1 MHMSLT
7 VRIMIALVAGLACGI
22 ALSELGGALDA
33 RIVDIARP
41 VGKAWL
47 NGLQM
52 PLIPLIFALL
62 VTGVASAA
70 START
75 SGTATRTLILFALLL
90 TASAAVAALLGPL
103 LLQFWPVPAGAVGAL
118 TGAGPASEVPGVRP
132 SAEWLLGFIPAN
144 PIRSAAEGQVVA
156 VVLFAL
162 VFGFAV
168 TRVAEERRAAL
179 TGFLAALVDTLLIV
193 VGWVL
198 WLAPIGVFALALV
211 AGSRSGLATAGALLH
226 YIAFIVLICLAVTA
240 LVYPLVSLLGRI
252 GPGRFARAA
261 LPAQLI
267 AFSTQSS
274 IASLP
279 AMIAA
284 SDGPLAVREST
295 RSIVLPLAISLF
307 RITSPPANLG
317 VALYVAAMNGVA
329 LGPVQIML
337 GVAVAAIVSLAAVG
351 LPSQI
356 TFFTTTGPICLA
368 MGVPVEALPLLLAV
382 ETVPDI
388 FRTVGNVTADMG
400 VTRIIDRIG
409 TMPVGFNLREDTGKD
424 DAN

>member
-1 MHMSLT
+1 MSLT
-7 VRIMIALVAGLACGI
+7 VRILIGLALGLASGI
-22 ALSELGGALDA
+22 ALAEWGAAWEADA
-33 RIVDIARP
+33 VAIAQP

-47 NGLQM
+47 GGLQM

-62 VTGVASAA
+62 VTGITQAAATARGNRIAGRAIALFAMLLLAAASAA
-70 START
+70 
-75 SGTATRTLILFALLL
+75 AL
-90 TASAAVAALLGPL
+90 AGPL
-103 LLQFWPVPAGAVGAL
+103 LLRLWPVPPGAVGAL
-118 TGAGPASEVPGVRP
+118 AGAGPVAEVPDVRP
-132 SAEWLLGFIPAN
+132 SAQWLLGFIPVN
-144 PIRSAAEGQVVA
+144 PLKAASEGQVVA

-168 TRVAEERRAAL
+168 TRIATDRRALLAGFFQAAADAL
-179 TGFLAALVDTLLIV
+179 LVV

-198 WLAPIGVFALALV
+198 WLAPLGVFALALV
-211 AGSRSGLATAGALLH
+211 AGARSGLATAGALLH
-226 YIAFIVLICLAVTA
+226 YIGFIVLLCVIVTL
-240 LVYPLVSLLGRI
+240 LVYPLAVIAGRI
-252 GPGRFARAA
+252 GLARFLRAA
-261 LPAQLI
+261 LPAQAI

-279 AMIAA
+279 AMIQA
-284 SDGPLAVREST
+284 SDGPLGVRETS

-307 RITSPPANLG
+307 RITSPTANLG
-317 VALYVAAMNGVA
+317 VAIYVAGMNGVP
-329 LGPVQIML
+329 LGAMQLVL

-388 FRTVGNVTADMG
+388 FRTVGNVTADLA
-400 VTRIIDRIG
+400 VTRIIDQSS
-409 TMPVGFNLREDTGKD
+409 VREA
-424 DAN
+424 DAP

>member
-1 MHMSLT
+1 MSLT
-7 VRIMIALVAGLACGI
+7 VRILIALLLGLGLGI
-22 ALSELGGALDA
+22 ALTEWGGAWEGDVVALA
-33 RIVDIARP
+33 QL
-41 VGKAWL
+41 VGSAWL

-62 VTGVASAA
+62 VTGIAQAA
-70 START
+70 TTARS
-75 SGTATRTLILFALLL
+75 SGMAGRAILLFALLL
-90 TASAAVAALLGPL
+90 TASAAVAALVGPL
-103 LLQFWPVPAGAVGAL
+103 MLHLWPVPPGAVGAL
-118 TGAGPASEVPGVRP
+118 SGAEGIAQVPDVRP
-132 SAEWLLGFIPAN
+132 SAQWLLGFIPTN

-162 VFGFAV
+162 IFGFAV
-168 TRVAEERRAAL
+168 ARIAEARRAQL
-179 TGFLAALVDTLLIV
+179 TGLFEALAEALLVV

-211 AGSRSGLATAGALLH
+211 AGARSGLATAGALLH
-226 YIAFIVLICLAVTA
+226 YIGFIVLICVIVTL
-240 LVYPLVSLLGRI
+240 LVYPLAVLLGRI

-261 LPAQLI
+261 LPAQAI

-279 AMIAA
+279 AMIQA
-284 SDGPLAVREST
+284 SDGPLAVRETS

-329 LGPVQIML
+329 LGPTQLVMGIL
-337 GVAVAAIVSLAAVG
+337 VAAIVSLAAVG

-388 FRTVGNVTADMG
+388 FRTVGNVTADMA
-400 VTRIIDRIG
+400 VARIVDQQG
-409 TMPVGFNLREDTGKD
+409 EVGE
-424 DAN
+424 

>member
-1 MHMSLT
+1 MSLT
-7 VRIMIALVAGLACGI
+7 VRILIALVAGLVAGL
-22 ALSELGGALDA
+22 ALSAWAGDGGAQVVA
-33 RIVDIARP
+33 IARP

-52 PLIPLIFALL
+52 PLIPLIFGLL
-62 VTGVASAA
+62 VTGIASATVSA
-70 START
+70 ATGGVAARAIV
-75 SGTATRTLILFALLL
+75 SFAIALLG
-90 TASAAVAALLGPL
+90 AAAVAAILGEALLAW
-103 LLQFWPVPAGAVGAL
+103 WPVPDGAVTAI
-118 TGAGPASEVPGVRP
+118 AGHGDVAEVEGVRP
-132 SAEWLLGFIPAN
+132 SADWLVGFIPVN
-144 PIRSAAEGQVVA
+144 PLRSAADGQVVA

-162 VFGFAV
+162 FFGFAV
-168 TRVAEERRAAL
+168 TRIAPDARARL
-179 TGFLAALVDTLLIV
+179 LGFLDAMVEALRVL

-198 WLAPIGVFALALV
+198 RVAPIGVFALGLV
-211 AGSRSGLATAGALLH
+211 ASNQSGLATAGALLH
-226 YIAFIVLICLAVTA
+226 YILFIVVICLAVTA
-240 LVYPLVSLLGRI
+240 LVYPLAILLGRVA
-252 GPGRFARAA
+252 PMRFIRAV
-261 LPAQLI
+261 LPPQAI

-284 SDGPLAVREST
+284 SDRDLDVRPEV

-317 VALYVAAMNGVA
+317 VALYVAALHGVA
-329 LGPVQIML
+329 LGPAQLII
-337 GVAVAAIVSLAAVG
+337 GVCVAAIVSLAAVG

-388 FRTVGNVTADMG
+388 FRTVGNVTADLA
-400 VTRIIDRIG
+400 VTRIIDERTPG
-409 TMPVGFNLREDTGKD
+409 G
-424 DAN
+424 A

>member
-1 MHMSLT
+1 MSLT
-7 VRIMIALVAGLACGI
+7 VRILIALLLGLGCGI
-22 ALSELGGALDA
+22 ALTEWGGAWEGDA
-33 RIVDIARP
+33 VALAQP
-41 VGKAWL
+41 LGSAWL

-62 VTGVASAA
+62 VTGIAQAA
-70 START
+70 TTART
-75 SGTATRTLILFALLL
+75 SGMAGRAILLFAILL
-90 TASAAVAALLGPL
+90 TASATVAALVGPL
-103 LLQFWPVPAGAVGAL
+103 MLHLWPVPPGAVGAL
-118 TGAGPASEVPGVRP
+118 TGADGISEVPDVRP
-132 SAEWLLGFIPAN
+132 SAQWLLGFIPTN

-162 VFGFAV
+162 IFGFAV
-168 TRVAEERRAAL
+168 TRIADARRVQL
-179 TGFLAALVDTLLIV
+179 TGLFEALADALLVV

-198 WLAPIGVFALALV
+198 WLAPLGVFALALV
-211 AGSRSGLATAGALLH
+211 AGARSGSATAGALLH
-226 YIAFIVLICLAVTA
+226 YIGFIVLICVIVTL
-240 LVYPLVSLLGRI
+240 LVYPLAVLLGRI
-252 GPGRFARAA
+252 APGRFARAV
-261 LPAQLI
+261 LPAQAI

-279 AMIAA
+279 AMIQA
-284 SDGPLAVREST
+284 SDGPLEIRETS

-329 LGPVQIML
+329 LGPTQLIM
-337 GVAVAAIVSLAAVG
+337 GVLVAAIVSLAAVG

-368 MGVPVEALPLLLAV
+368 LGVPVEALPLLLAV

-388 FRTVGNVTADMG
+388 FRTVGNVTADMA
-400 VTRIIDRIG
+400 VARIVDQ
-409 TMPVGFNLREDTGKD
+409 TMQADVP
-424 DAN
+424 

>member
-1 MHMSLT
+1 MGMSLT

-22 ALSELGGALDA
+22 ALSEFGGTLDA
-33 RIVDIARP
+33 TVVDIAQP

-52 PLIPLIFALL
+52 R
-62 VTGVASAA
+62 S
-70 START
+70 

-103 LLQFWPVPAGAVGAL
+103 LLQLWPVPAGAVGAL
-118 TGAGPASEVPGVRP
+118 TGASAASEVPGVRP

-168 TRVAEERRAAL
+168 TRVAEERRTAL

-226 YIAFIVLICLAVTA
+226 YIGFIVLICLAVTA
-240 LVYPLVSLLGRI
+240 LVYPLVILLGRI
-252 GPGRFARAA
+252 APGRFARAA

-329 LGPVQIML
+329 LGPLQIVM

-400 VTRIIDRIG
+400 VTRIIDRLG
-409 TMPVGFNLREDTGKD
+409 GGNEAKD
-424 DAN
+424 

>member
-1 MHMSLT
+1 MSLT
-7 VRIMIALVAGLACGI
+7 VRILIALVLGLACGI
-22 ALSELGGALDA
+22 TLAEGGGTWGAAIVALAQP
-33 RIVDIARP
+33 I
-41 VGKAWL
+41 GKAWL
-47 NGLQM
+47 GGLQM

-62 VTGVASAA
+62 VTGITQAATSAQTNGMA
-70 START
+70 GRAI
-75 SGTATRTLILFALLL
+75 ALFAVLLVG
-90 TASAAVAALLGPL
+90 SAAVAALIGPL
-103 LLQFWPVPAGAVGAL
+103 MLHLWPVPPGAVGAL
-118 TGAGPASEVPGVRP
+118 AGAESVTDVPDVRP
-132 SAEWLLGFIPAN
+132 SAEWLVGFIPVN
-144 PIRSAAEGQVVA
+144 PLKSASEGQVVA

-162 VFGFAV
+162 IFGFAV
-168 TRVAEERRAAL
+168 TRIAQARRALL
-179 TGFLAALVDTLLIV
+179 TGFFEALADALLVV

-211 AGSRSGLATAGALLH
+211 AGARSGLATAGALLH
-226 YIAFIVLICLAVTA
+226 YIGFIVLICVAVTLLA
-240 LVYPLVSLLGRI
+240 YPMVMIAGRI
-252 GPGRFARAA
+252 GLGRFARAA
-261 LPAQLI
+261 VPAQAI

-279 AMIAA
+279 AMIQA
-284 SDGPLAVREST
+284 SDGPLAVRETT

-329 LGPVQIML
+329 LGPGQLVM
-337 GVAVAAIVSLAAVG
+337 GVLVAAIVSLAAVG

-388 FRTVGNVTADMG
+388 FRTVGNVTADMAAG
-400 VTRIIDRIG
+400 RIVDQQSG
-409 TMPVGFNLREDTGKD
+409 SELN
-424 DAN
+424 A

>member
-1 MHMSLT
+1 MSLT
-7 VRIMIALVAGLACGI
+7 VRILIALLLGLGSGI
-22 ALSELGGALDA
+22 ALAEWGGGLEGGWAADVVA
-33 RIVDIARP
+33 VAQPI
-41 VGKAWL
+41 GKAWL
-47 NGLQM
+47 GGLQM

-62 VTGVASAA
+62 VTGITQAA
-70 START
+70 TSART
-75 SGTATRTLILFALLL
+75 NFMAGRAIALFAILL
-90 TASAAVAALLGPL
+90 TGAAAVAALIGPL
-103 LLQFWPVPAGAVGAL
+103 MLHLWPVPPGAVGAL
-118 TGAGPASEVPGVRP
+118 AGTDGLSEVPDVRP
-132 SAEWLLGFIPAN
+132 SAEWLLGFIPVN
-144 PIRSAAEGQVVA
+144 PLKSASEGQVVA

-168 TRVAEERRAAL
+168 TRIAADRRALL
-179 TGFLAALVDTLLIV
+179 TGFFQALADALLVV

-211 AGSRSGLATAGALLH
+211 AGARSGLATAGALLH
-226 YIAFIVLICLAVTA
+226 YIGFIVLICVAVTL
-240 LVYPLVSLLGRI
+240 LVYPMAVIAGRI
-252 GPGRFARAA
+252 GLGRFARAV
-261 LPAQLI
+261 LPAQAI

-279 AMIAA
+279 AMIQA
-284 SDGPLAVREST
+284 SDGPLNVRETT

-317 VALYVAAMNGVA
+317 VALYVAAMNGVT
-329 LGPVQIML
+329 LGPAQLVM
-337 GVAVAAIVSLAAVG
+337 GVLVAAIVSLAAVG

-388 FRTVGNVTADMG
+388 FRTVGNVTADMA
-400 VTRIIDRIG
+400 TARILDQRG
-409 TMPVGFNLREDTGKD
+409 
-424 DAN
+424 

>member
-1 MHMSLT
+1 MSLT
-7 VRIMIALVAGLACGI
+7 VRILIALLLGLGLGI
-22 ALSELGGALDA
+22 ALTEWGGAWEGDVVALA
-33 RIVDIARP
+33 QP
-41 VGKAWL
+41 VGSAWL

-62 VTGVASAA
+62 VTGIAQAA
-70 START
+70 TTARS
-75 SGTATRTLILFALLL
+75 SGMAGRAILLFALLL
-90 TASAAVAALLGPL
+90 TASAAVAALVGPL
-103 LLQFWPVPAGAVGAL
+103 MLHLWPVPPGAVGAL
-118 TGAGPASEVPGVRP
+118 SGAEEIAQVPDVRP
-132 SAEWLLGFIPAN
+132 SAQWLLGFIPTN

-162 VFGFAV
+162 IFGFAV
-168 TRVAEERRAAL
+168 TRIAEARRAQL
-179 TGFLAALVDTLLIV
+179 TGLFEAMADALLVV

-211 AGSRSGLATAGALLH
+211 AGARSGLATAGALLH
-226 YIAFIVLICLAVTA
+226 YIGFIVLICVIVTL
-240 LVYPLVSLLGRI
+240 LVYPLAVLLGRI

-261 LPAQLI
+261 LPAQAI

-279 AMIAA
+279 AMIQA
-284 SDGPLAVREST
+284 SDGPLAVRETS

-329 LGPVQIML
+329 LGPTQLVMGIL
-337 GVAVAAIVSLAAVG
+337 VAAIVSLAAVG

-388 FRTVGNVTADMG
+388 FRTVGNVTADMA
-400 VTRIIDRIG
+400 VARIVDQQG
-409 TMPVGFNLREDTGKD
+409 ET
-424 DAN
+424 

>member
-1 MHMSLT
+1 MSLT
-7 VRIMIALVAGLACGI
+7 VRILIALLLGLTSGI
-22 ALSELGGALDA
+22 AISEFGGAG
-33 RIVDIARP
+33 IVDVAAPI
-41 VGKAWL
+41 GKAWL
-47 NGLQM
+47 GALQM

-62 VTGVASAA
+62 VTGTAQAA
-70 START
+70 GGVQSGGMAAR
-75 SGTATRTLILFALLL
+75 AILAFAILL
-90 TASAAVAALLGPL
+90 TASAAVAALIGPL
-103 LLQFWPVPAGAVGAL
+103 MLHLWPVPQGAIGALAGAP
-118 TGAGPASEVPGVRP
+118 PATEAEGVRP
-132 SAEWLLGFIPAN
+132 SAEWLLGFIPVN
-144 PIRSAAEGQVVA
+144 PIKSAAEGQVVS

-162 VFGFAV
+162 IFGFAV
-168 TRVAEERRAAL
+168 TRIAGEKRDRL
-179 TGFLAALVDTLLIV
+179 TDLFAALVDALLVV

-211 AGSRSGLATAGALLH
+211 AGARSGLATAGALLH
-226 YIAFIVLICLAVTA
+226 YVGFIVLICVAVTI
-240 LVYPLVSLLGRI
+240 LVYPLVILAGRI

-261 LPAQLI
+261 FPAQAI

-279 AMIAA
+279 AMIQA
-284 SDGPLAVREST
+284 SDGPLEVREAT

-317 VALYVAAMNGVA
+317 VAIYVAHMNGVA
-329 LGPVQIML
+329 LGPGQLIVGL
-337 GVAVAAIVSLAAVG
+337 LVAALVSLAAVG

-388 FRTVGNVTADMG
+388 FRTVGNVTADIG
-400 VTRIIDRIG
+400 VARILDRSAAS
-409 TMPVGFNLREDTGKD
+409 TDSPP
-424 DAN
+424 AP

>member
-1 MHMSLT
+1 MSLT
-7 VRIMIALVAGLACGI
+7 VRILIALLLGLSCGI
-22 ALSELGGALDA
+22 ALTEWGGAWEGDA
-33 RIVDIARP
+33 IALAQP
-41 VGKAWL
+41 LGSAWL

-62 VTGVASAA
+62 VTGIAQAA
-70 START
+70 TTART
-75 SGTATRTLILFALLL
+75 SGMAGRAILLFAILL
-90 TASAAVAALLGPL
+90 TASATVAALVGPL
-103 LLQFWPVPAGAVGAL
+103 MLHLWPVPPGAVGAL
-118 TGAGPASEVPGVRP
+118 TGAEGISEVPDVRP
-132 SAEWLLGFIPAN
+132 SAQWLLGFIPTN
-144 PIRSAAEGQVVA
+144 PIRSAADGQVVA

-162 VFGFAV
+162 IFGFAV
-168 TRVAEERRAAL
+168 TRIADARRAQLTEMFQAL
-179 TGFLAALVDTLLIV
+179 ADALLVV

-211 AGSRSGLATAGALLH
+211 AGARSGLATAGALLH
-226 YIAFIVLICLAVTA
+226 YIGFIVLICLIVTL
-240 LVYPLVSLLGRI
+240 LVYPLAVLLGRI
-252 GPGRFARAA
+252 APGRFARAV
-261 LPAQLI
+261 LPAQAI

-279 AMIAA
+279 AMIQA
-284 SDGPLAVREST
+284 SDGPLAVRETS

-307 RITSPPANLG
+307 RITSPPANLA

-329 LGPVQIML
+329 LGPTQLVM
-337 GVAVAAIVSLAAVG
+337 GVLVAAIVSLAAVG

-388 FRTVGNVTADMG
+388 FRTVGNVTADMA
-400 VTRIIDRIG
+400 VARIVDQHG
-409 TMPVGFNLREDTGKD
+409 EARE
-424 DAN
+424 

>member
-1 MHMSLT
+1 MSLT
-7 VRIMIALVAGLACGI
+7 VRILIALVLGLVSGI
-22 ALSELGGALDA
+22 ALAEWGGSYEGQVVA
-33 RIVDIARP
+33 IAQP

-47 NGLQM
+47 GGLQM

-62 VTGVASAA
+62 VTGIGQAA
-70 START
+70 TTAR
-75 SGTATRTLILFALLL
+75 GNGMAGKAIGLFAILLV
-90 TASAAVAALLGPL
+90 ASAAVAALAGPL
-103 LLQFWPVPAGAVGAL
+103 MLHLWPVPAGAVGAL
-118 TGAGPASEVPGVRP
+118 SGAGPVEEVPDVRP
-132 SAEWLLGFIPAN
+132 SAEWLLGFIPVN
-144 PIRSAAEGQVVA
+144 PLKSASEGQVVA

-162 VFGFAV
+162 IFGFAV
-168 TRVAEERRAAL
+168 TRIADARRAMLTDFFSGLADAL
-179 TGFLAALVDTLLIV
+179 LVV
-193 VGWVL
+193 VNWVL
-198 WLAPIGVFALALV
+198 WLAPVGVFALALV
-211 AGSRSGLATAGALLH
+211 AGARSGLATAGALLH
-226 YIAFIVLICLAVTA
+226 YIGFIVCLCLLVTLLI
-240 LVYPLVSLLGRI
+240 YPLAIVAGRI
-252 GPGRFARAA
+252 GPGRFLRAV
-261 LPAQLI
+261 LPAQAI

-279 AMIAA
+279 AMIQA
-284 SDGPLAVREST
+284 SDGPLSVRETS

-317 VALYVAAMNGVA
+317 VALYVAAMNGVP
-329 LGPVQIML
+329 LGPTQLAL

-400 VTRIIDRIG
+400 VTRILDQRG
-409 TMPVGFNLREDTGKD
+409 ATAAGAPSGS
-424 DAN
+424 

>member
-1 MHMSLT
+1 M
-7 VRIMIALVAGLACGI
+7 
-22 ALSELGGALDA
+22 
-33 RIVDIARP
+33 
-41 VGKAWL
+41 
-47 NGLQM
+47 
-52 PLIPLIFALL
+52 
-62 VTGVASAA
+62 
-70 START
+70 
-75 SGTATRTLILFALLL
+75 
-90 TASAAVAALLGPL
+90 
-103 LLQFWPVPAGAVGAL
+103 
-118 TGAGPASEVPGVRP
+118 
-132 SAEWLLGFIPAN
+132 
-144 PIRSAAEGQVVA
+144 
-156 VVLFAL
+156 
-162 VFGFAV
+162 
-168 TRVAEERRAAL
+168 
-179 TGFLAALVDTLLIV
+179 
-193 VGWVL
+193 
-198 WLAPIGVFALALV
+198 
-211 AGSRSGLATAGALLH
+211 
-226 YIAFIVLICLAVTA
+226 LICLAVTA
-240 LVYPLVSLLGRI
+240 LVYPLVILLGRI
-252 GPGRFARAA
+252 APGRFARAA

-400 VTRIIDRIG
+400 VTRIIDRSGAIR
-409 TMPVGFNLREDTGKD
+409 TERDIAENV
-424 DAN
+424 

>member
-1 MHMSLT
+1 MSLT
-7 VRIMIALVAGLACGI
+7 VRILIALLLGLGLGI
-22 ALSELGGALDA
+22 ALTEWGGAWEGDVVAL
-33 RIVDIARP
+33 VQP
-41 VGKAWL
+41 VGSAWL

-62 VTGVASAA
+62 VTGIAQAA
-70 START
+70 TTARS
-75 SGTATRTLILFALLL
+75 SGMAGRAILLFALLL
-90 TASAAVAALLGPL
+90 TASAAVAALVGPL
-103 LLQFWPVPAGAVGAL
+103 MLHLWPVPPGAVGAL
-118 TGAGPASEVPGVRP
+118 SGAEGIAQVPDVRP
-132 SAEWLLGFIPAN
+132 SAQWLLGFIPTN

-162 VFGFAV
+162 IFGFAV
-168 TRVAEERRAAL
+168 TRIAEARRAQL
-179 TGFLAALVDTLLIV
+179 TGLFEALADALLVV

-198 WLAPIGVFALALV
+198 WLAPVGVFALALV
-211 AGSRSGLATAGALLH
+211 AGARSGIATAGALLH
-226 YIAFIVLICLAVTA
+226 YIGFIVLICVIVTL
-240 LVYPLVSLLGRI
+240 LVYPLAVLLGRI

-261 LPAQLI
+261 LPAQAI

-279 AMIAA
+279 AMIQA
-284 SDGPLAVREST
+284 SDGPLAVRETS

-329 LGPVQIML
+329 LGPTQLVMGIL
-337 GVAVAAIVSLAAVG
+337 VAAIVSLAAVG

-388 FRTVGNVTADMG
+388 FRTVGNVTADMA
-400 VTRIIDRIG
+400 VARIVDQQG
-409 TMPVGFNLREDTGKD
+409 EVGE
-424 DAN
+424 

>member
-1 MHMSLT
+1 MSLT
-7 VRIMIALVAGLACGI
+7 VRILIALLLGLGLGI
-22 ALSELGGALDA
+22 ALTEWGGAWEGDVVALA
-33 RIVDIARP
+33 QP
-41 VGKAWL
+41 VGSAWL

-62 VTGVASAA
+62 VTGIAQAA
-70 START
+70 TTARS
-75 SGTATRTLILFALLL
+75 SGMAGRAILLFALLL
-90 TASAAVAALLGPL
+90 TASAAVAALVGPL
-103 LLQFWPVPAGAVGAL
+103 MLHLWPVPPGAVGAL
-118 TGAGPASEVPGVRP
+118 SGAEGIAQVPDVRP
-132 SAEWLLGFIPAN
+132 SAQWLLGFIPTN

-162 VFGFAV
+162 IFGFAV
-168 TRVAEERRAAL
+168 TRIAEARRAQL
-179 TGFLAALVDTLLIV
+179 TGLFEALAEALLVV

-211 AGSRSGLATAGALLH
+211 AGARSGLATAGALLH
-226 YIAFIVLICLAVTA
+226 YIGFIVLICVIVTL
-240 LVYPLVSLLGRI
+240 LVYPLAVLLGRI

-261 LPAQLI
+261 LPAQAI

-279 AMIAA
+279 AMIQA
-284 SDGPLAVREST
+284 SDGPLAVRETS

-329 LGPVQIML
+329 LGPTQLVMGIL
-337 GVAVAAIVSLAAVG
+337 VAAIVSLAAVG

-388 FRTVGNVTADMG
+388 FRTVGNVTADMA
-400 VTRIIDRIG
+400 VARIVDQQG
-409 TMPVGFNLREDTGKD
+409 EVGE
-424 DAN
+424 

>member
-1 MHMSLT
+1 MGWR
-7 VRIMIALVAGLACGI
+7 VGGDVVALAQ
-22 ALSELGGALDA
+22 
-33 RIVDIARP
+33 P
-41 VGKAWL
+41 VGSAWL

-62 VTGVASAA
+62 VTGIAQAA
-70 START
+70 TTARS
-75 SGTATRTLILFALLL
+75 SGMAGHAILLFALLL
-90 TASAAVAALLGPL
+90 TASAAVAALVGPL
-103 LLQFWPVPAGAVGAL
+103 MLHLWPVPPGAVGAL
-118 TGAGPASEVPGVRP
+118 SGAEEIAQVPDVRP
-132 SAEWLLGFIPAN
+132 SAQWLLGFIPTN

-162 VFGFAV
+162 IFGFAV
-168 TRVAEERRAAL
+168 TRIAEARRAQL
-179 TGFLAALVDTLLIV
+179 TGLFEAMADALLVV

-211 AGSRSGLATAGALLH
+211 AGARSGLATAGALLH
-226 YIAFIVLICLAVTA
+226 YIGFIVLICVIVTL
-240 LVYPLVSLLGRI
+240 LVYPLAVLLGRI

-261 LPAQLI
+261 LPAQAI

-279 AMIAA
+279 AMIQA
-284 SDGPLAVREST
+284 SDGPLAVRETS

-329 LGPVQIML
+329 LGPTQLVMGIL
-337 GVAVAAIVSLAAVG
+337 VAAIVSLAAVG

-388 FRTVGNVTADMG
+388 FRTVGNVTADMA
-400 VTRIIDRIG
+400 VARIVDQQG
-409 TMPVGFNLREDTGKD
+409 ET
-424 DAN
+424 

>member
-1 MHMSLT
+1 MSLT
-7 VRIMIALVAGLACGI
+7 VRILIGLTLGLASGI
-22 ALSELGGALDA
+22 ALTEWGAA
-33 RIVDIARP
+33 WEANAVAIAQP

-47 NGLQM
+47 GGLQM

-62 VTGVASAA
+62 VTGITQAAATARGNRIAGRAIALFAILLLAAA
-70 START
+70 S
-75 SGTATRTLILFALLL
+75 
-90 TASAAVAALLGPL
+90 VAALAGPIL
-103 LLQFWPVPAGAVGAL
+103 LRIWPVPSGAVGAL
-118 TGAGPASEVPGVRP
+118 AGAGTVAEVPDVRP
-132 SAEWLLGFIPAN
+132 SAEWLLGFIPVN
-144 PIRSAAEGQVVA
+144 PLKAASEGQVVA

-168 TRVAEERRAAL
+168 TRIVADRRALLAGFFQAAADAL
-179 TGFLAALVDTLLIV
+179 LVV

-211 AGSRSGLATAGALLH
+211 AGARSGLATAGALLH
-226 YIAFIVLICLAVTA
+226 YIGFIVLLCVIVTL
-240 LVYPLVSLLGRI
+240 LVYPLAVVAGRI
-252 GPGRFARAA
+252 SLARFLRAA
-261 LPAQLI
+261 LPAQAI

-279 AMIAA
+279 AMIQA
-284 SDGPLAVREST
+284 SDGPLSVRETS

-307 RITSPPANLG
+307 RITSPTANLG
-317 VALYVAAMNGVA
+317 VAIYVAGMNGVP
-329 LGPVQIML
+329 LGAMQLIL

-388 FRTVGNVTADMG
+388 FRTVGNVTADLA
-400 VTRIIDRIG
+400 VTRIIDQSS
-409 TMPVGFNLREDTGKD
+409 VREG
-424 DAN
+424 DAPPES

>member
-1 MHMSLT
+1 MSLT
-7 VRIMIALVAGLACGI
+7 VRILIALVLGLACGI
-22 ALSELGGALDA
+22 ALTEWGGRWDSEVVAVA
-33 RIVDIARP
+33 QP

-62 VTGVASAA
+62 VTGVTQAA
-70 START
+70 TAARS
-75 SGTATRTLILFALLL
+75 SGMAGRSLLLFALLL
-90 TASAAVAALLGPL
+90 TASAGVAALVGPL
-103 LLQFWPVPAGAVGAL
+103 ILHLWPVPQGAIGMLAGAD
-118 TGAGPASEVPGVRP
+118 PASEVEGVRP

-144 PIRSAAEGQVVA
+144 PIKSAAEGQVVA

-168 TRVAEERRAAL
+168 TRIGGERRAHL
-179 TGFLAALVDTLLIV
+179 TSLFAALVDALLVV

-198 WLAPIGVFALALV
+198 WLAPVGVFALALV
-211 AGSRSGLATAGALLH
+211 AGSRSGLATAGALMH
-226 YIAFIVLICLAVTA
+226 YIGFIVLICVTVTL
-240 LVYPLVSLLGRI
+240 LVYPLVVIAGRI
-252 GPGRFARAA
+252 APGRFARVA
-261 LPAQLI
+261 LPAQAI

-279 AMIAA
+279 AMIQAC
-284 SDGPLAVREST
+284 DGPLAVGQAT
-295 RSIVLPLAISLF
+295 RSIVLPLAVSLF

-329 LGPVQIML
+329 LGPAQIIA

-400 VTRIIDRIG
+400 VARIVDQAG
-409 TMPVGFNLREDTGKD
+409 TPE
-424 DAN
+424 AQS